1 MADKVACT
9 ANYNYTEKLML
20 LELVDKYRT
29 AVENKKTDACSPAL

>member
-9 ANYNYTEKLML
+9 TNYNYTEKLML

-29 AVENKKTDACSPAL
+29 AVENKNIDA